1 MNRKK
6 RYVVLVVILF
16 ALLPILFAGNSPDQP
31 KVDRQDFRDSM
42 RNLWEDH
49 SRLTRLF
56 ITSVVSGQ
64 PDPRE
69 ITQKLH
75 QNQTEISA
83 VFTSFYGE
91 EVGDQLARLLT
102 EHSQISATMLQSASK
117 ADALAFE
124 ESVERWYDN
133 ADKIAQFLHDTNTEN
148 WPLRKTKPMMRE
160 YLDLT
165 LEEALA
171 RWSGDFAEEEDAY
184 KQVQDHAREIADMLS
199 QGIINKFRHKFR

>member
-184 KQVQDHAREIADMLS
+184 KKVQDHAREIADMLS